1 MLAGA
6 GHHRKV
12 ITMLSLVRVRR
23 AAAPSLALVAVLV
36 AAGCSS
42 PAPAPTQPAAAQS
55 QTASPSPSS
64 TTPDASSPTTPGP
77 SPSTSDSTPATPAA
91 SASTATV
98 TASDTSTTAGSGT
111 REDPAAF
118 VDRLKAAGA
127 DTTTVHVEMD
137 MSGQGQTITMEGDT
151 RLDATNPAMKLD
163 MSVSGIKLQMR
174 VVDKLVYVKG
184 MPGQSPTK
192 WARFDENST
201 MGRQIAASADQA
213 DPRKM
218 YDQFERGL
226 TKVESIGTQSVD
238 GERMEAY
245 DLTLD
250 SKKALGNAGTAS
262 PGMPET
268 VTYRVWL
275 DGNDDMRKVTFEVTG
290 VKATVRM
297 SKYGE
302 PVDITA
308 PPAGQVV
315 KGRT

>member
-1 MLAGA
+1 
-6 GHHRKV
+6 
-12 ITMLSLVRVRR
+12 MLSLVRVRR
-23 AAAPSLALVAVLV
+23 AAAPSLAVVAVLV

-64 TTPDASSPTTPGP
+64 TTPDASSPTTPDP
-77 SPSTSDSTPATPAA
+77 APSTSDATPATPAA
-91 SASTATV
+91 SASSVTATATA
-98 TASDTSTTAGSGT
+98 TASGTSTTAGSGT
-111 REDPAAF
+111 SEDPAAF

-192 WARFDENST
+192 WARFDEKST

-268 VTYRVWL
+268 VRYRVWL
-275 DGNDDMRKVTFEVTG
+275 DRNDDMRKVTFEVTG